1 MTMMATPTTL
11 SAHPPLS
18 AGHHGPNTFSVP
30 ARHNPRLQMLVER
43 INADEEL
50 RQWWRSANLMA
61 VERLGL
67 SDHGETHIRIVA
79 NASLRLLRLL
89 MENGFGTATANQA
102 GLSREDAE
110 VVVVLAAAL
119 HDIGLAIHYDQHQD
133 FSLPL
138 ALEKARQLLANIYPV
153 RERTI
158 LLAETLHAIATHHT
172 GRRCLTLEAS
182 VLRVADALDMTKGRS
197 RTPADHALTVGIEEV
212 TLQRGE
218 QFPVRIQIR
227 MTQAAGV
234 GYAETMLRE
243 RLHETML
250 SGQVEAVASIDM
262 SDTVQLITLNL
273 DSRGD

>member
-1 MTMMATPTTL
+1 MPATTYT
-11 SAHPPLS
+11 SAQPLGPLS
-18 AGHHGPNTFSVP
+18 HGPSTFSVP
-30 ARHNPRLQMLVER
+30 ARHNPRLQTLVER

-89 MENGFGTATANQA
+89 MESGLTTATANQP
-102 GLSREDAE
+102 GLGREEAE

-133 FSLPL
+133 FGLPL
-138 ALEKARQLLANIYPV
+138 ALDKARQLLANLYPV

-158 LLAETLHAIATHHT
+158 LLAETLHAIVTHHT

-197 RTPADHALTVGIEEV
+197 RTPADRALTVGIEEV

-218 QFPVRIQIR
+218 RCPVRIQIR
-227 MTQAAGV
+227 MTQATGV
-234 GYAETMLRE
+234 GYAETILRE
-243 RLHETML
+243 RLHETLL

-262 SDTVQLITLNL
+262 PDTVQLIALNL
-273 DSRGD
+273 DSLGD

>member
-1 MTMMATPTTL
+1 MTLMATSPTLT
-11 SAHPPLS
+11 PLS
-18 AGHHGPNTFSVP
+18 AVTHGPNTFSVP
-30 ARHNPRLQMLVER
+30 ARHNPRLQTLVER

-89 MENGFGTATANQA
+89 MENGLTTATANQP
-102 GLSREDAE
+102 GLGREDAE

-133 FSLPL
+133 FGLPL
-138 ALEKARQLLANIYPV
+138 ALDKARQLLANLYPV
-153 RERTI
+153 RERTV

-197 RTPADHALTVGIEEV
+197 RTLTDRALTVGIEEV
-212 TLQRGE
+212 TLHRGE
-218 QFPVRIQIR
+218 QCPVRIQIH
-227 MTQAAGV
+227 MTQTTGLS
-234 GYAETMLRE
+234 YTESLLRE
-243 RLHETML
+243 RLQETVL
-250 SGQVEAVASIDM
+250 CGQVEAVARIE
-262 SDTVQLITLNL
+262 TPEAAQVIALKL
-273 DSRGD
+273 D